1 MIVATTTALAMLA
14 AAGTAPQTP
23 AVPGDV
29 TITLERT
36 ACFGTCPVYTVTID
50 AQGNVVYTGTRFV
63 RLTGQKTGRAPVARV
78 AAILKLAE
86 KIRFFDLNDRYLEIR
101 HPDGSMSTVTDLPT
115 TFVAITQAGRSK
127 RIEDYVGAPEGLKD
141 LERLIDDVAQTRQWV
156 SINEGKPQRP

>member
-1 MIVATTTALAMLA
+1 MIVATTTTLAMLA

-23 AVPGDV
+23 AVPEDV

-63 RLTGQKTGRAPVARV
+63 RVIGQKTGRAPVARV

-86 KIRFFDLNDRYLEIR
+86 TIRFFDLNDRYLEIR

-115 TFVAITQAGRSK
+115 TFVAITQAGSSN

-141 LERLIDDVAQTRQWV
+141 L
-156 SINEGKPQRP
+156 